1 MTTYVDF
8 ESVLHLL
15 TITYMVPVIVLIV
28 TSAIGLA
35 VIETV
40 ERVSEL

>member
-1 MTTYVDF
+1 MMTYSDF
-8 ESVLHLL
+8 ESVMHTL
-15 TITYMVPVIVLIV
+15 TIIYMVPVMVLAV

-40 ERVSEL
+40 ERNG